1 MIRHRARLSQIGVS
15 VLLASLLSGCT
26 GGMSQLLG
34 TDPSDSESRDTA
46 TVLGGGAIIADATRS
61 LTTCTTPNGDEQ
73 LAAEVVTLINQIRV
87 RNGLVPVTVNEKL
100 TAIATGYACEH
111 IEDNFYELLG
121 GPEGEGLTHYHPITG
136 DGPGERA
143 FRAGYLFHSLGE
155 NLAGG
160 QRTPEEVVD
169 DWMASPGHRENIL
182 APQWRETGVGV
193 RSGGHFGVY
202 WVQMFGDPP

>member
-1 MIRHRARLSQIGVS
+1 MIRHHALLSQIGVG
-15 VLLASLLSGCT
+15 VLLASLVGGCT
-26 GGMSQLLG
+26 GGMREFLG
-34 TDPSDSESRDTA
+34 ADTDGSEPSNTTA
-46 TVLGGGAIIADATRS
+46 VLGGGSTIADATRS
-61 LTTCTTPNGDEQ
+61 LTTCTTPNADEQ

-100 TAIATGYACEH
+100 TAIADGYACEH

-121 GPEGEGLTHYHPITG
+121 GPEGEGLAHYHPITG

-143 FRAGYLFHSLGE
+143 FRAGYLFRSLGE

-160 QRTPEEVVD
+160 QRTPEEVVG
-169 DWMASPGHRENIL
+169 DWMASQGHRDNIL

-193 RSGGHFGVY
+193 RTGGHFGVY